1 MSFAIGAKKITTS
14 LRPVQLPDQD
24 VDTSGCFLWAHY
36 QNRDNIYLSTASDL
50 PNEEERLT
58 LRPGE
63 GKRLFP
69 SNLNV
74 IYVTVLAGGILWN
87 GRLISFV

>member
-1 MSFAIGAKKITTS
+1 MSFSIGAKKIITP
-14 LRPVQLPDQD
+14 LRPVQLPSQE
-24 VDTSGCFLWAHY
+24 VDTSGCFLWASSL
-36 QNRDNIYLSTASDL
+36 NRDNIYLSTASHL

-69 SNLNV
+69 SNLNL
-74 IYVTVLAGGILWN
+74 IFVTALVGGDVVEW
-87 GRLISFV
+87 STD